1 MPQKKSKGTLNRQVS
16 GEDEDLSALGV
27 PLDAVVKIWCVHSIP
42 NFSLPWQRR
51 RQERSTGSG
60 FCIDAERRVLITNAH
75 CVEWHAQV
83 KAQRRGSDVKHLAKV
98 LSVGWECDAAVL
110 TVENDEFWEGLQ
122 QVKLSQKLPHL
133 EEDVLCVGFPI
144 GGDTISVTSGVISR
158 IEVTTYTQAS
168 AELLGIQIDAA
179 INSGNSGGP
188 AFNRNGE
195 CVGIAF
201 QSMNAD
207 EAENIGYVIPSLVVT
222 HFLKDLLTHGKYTG
236 FPTLG
241 VETQT
246 MENSQLRESF
256 GMSDKQKGVLIN
268 RVTPTS
274 AAAEVLKANDVLLA
288 FDGEPIGNDGTIRF
302 RKHERV
308 MYSWLVAQKFFGE
321 KATLTVLREG
331 KELELEIPSL
341 YPEVPLVPVHL
352 FNKPVPGP
360 SYFIVA
366 GLVFTV
372 LSEPLL
378 ESEFGSDWEHKAPV
392 EMVKSAIQSR
402 ADSRDQQLVLL
413 TQVLAHEL
421 TMGYDHLENMQLIA
435 VGDVPVLNL
444 RHAMELTEACEG
456 PYLRFNLQQNQVLIL
471 RAAEARKA
479 TAEILVKHGIP
490 QERSPDLIE
499 DSGSK

>member
-1 MPQKKSKGTLNRQVS
+1 MSDD
-16 GEDEDLSALGV
+16 DEELSALGV
-27 PLDAVVKIWCVHSIP
+27 PLDAVVKVWCIHSTP
-42 NFSLPWQRR
+42 NYSLPWQRR

-60 FCIDAERRVLITNAH
+60 FCIDKERRVLITNAH

-110 TVENDEFWEGLQ
+110 TVEDDEFWEGLQ
-122 QVKLSQKLPHL
+122 AVRLSQKLPHL

-188 AFNRNGE
+188 AFNRHGE

-207 EAENIGYVIPSLVVT
+207 EAENIGYVIPSVVVT
-222 HFLKDLLTHGKYTG
+222 HFLNDLRKHGKYTG

-246 MENSQLRESF
+246 MENSHLRESF
-256 GMSDKQKGVLIN
+256 GMTDEQKGVLIN
-268 RVTPTS
+268 RIAPTS
-274 AAAEVLKANDVLLA
+274 SAADVLKANDVLLA
-288 FDGEPIGNDGTIRF
+288 FDGEPIGNDGTIKF
-302 RKHERV
+302 RRHERV
-308 MYSWLVAQKFFGE
+308 MYTWLVAQKFFGE
-321 KATLTVLREG
+321 SAKLTVLREG
-331 KELELEIPSL
+331 KKMEVDIAKLH
-341 YPEVPLVPVHL
+341 PEVPLVPVHL
-352 FNKPVPGP
+352 FDKPQPGP
-360 SYFIVA
+360 SYFIIC

-372 LSEPLL
+372 LSEPFL
-378 ESEFGSDWEHKAPV
+378 ETEFGNDWEHKAPI
-392 EMVKSAIQSR
+392 EMVKFAVQGR
-402 ADSRDQQLVLL
+402 ANSRDQELVVL

-421 TMGYDHLENMQLIA
+421 TVGYDHLENMQLLA
-435 VGDVPVLNL
+435 VGGVPVRNL
-444 RHAMELTEACEG
+444 RHAVELTEAAEG
-456 PYLRFNLQQNQVLIL
+456 PYLRFSLQQNQVLIL
-471 RAAEARKA
+471 RAEPARA
-479 TAEILVKHGIP
+479 STAEVLVKHGIP
-490 QERSPDLIE
+490 QEKSPDLQ
-499 DSGSK
+499 S